1 MYILT
6 FIYTYCS
13 RQKLTKIITFN
24 LRGTRRFSVSYQ
36 LCSRVKNTHK
46 LQLKIKAKHKIHLQE
61 GKMSQ
66 PVLKMPRCG
75 GSWRCGGSLWTTRRT
90 EAKSRCIYCK
100 ISWAER
106 ETSTEAK
113 QLTQNGS
120 ADPPIVRARVLQS
133 TYVLHLQNAFLAF
146 WYLLCQE
153 LPFVT
158 TFLSLFKW
166 QCQVLKFV

>member
-1 MYILT
+1 MVAHGDVVAH
-6 FIYTYCS
+6 S
-13 RQKLTKIITFN
+13 GQRGGQRQN
-24 LRGTRRFSVSYQ
+24 HGV
-36 LCSRVKNTHK
+36 H
-46 LQLKIKAKHKIHLQE
+46 
-61 GKMSQ
+61 
-66 PVLKMPRCG
+66 
-75 GSWRCGGSLWTTRRT
+75 
-90 EAKSRCIYCK
+90 IYCK

-153 LPFVT
+153 LPCVT